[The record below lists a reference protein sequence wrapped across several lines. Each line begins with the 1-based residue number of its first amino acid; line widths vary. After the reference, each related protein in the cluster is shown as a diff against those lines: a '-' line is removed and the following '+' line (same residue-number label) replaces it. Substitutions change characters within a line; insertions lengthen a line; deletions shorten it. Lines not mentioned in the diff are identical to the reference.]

1 MPTWLT
7 PVLALLGSTLGSV
20 VVTVWR
26 FARLESDVERMKQ
39 DIGTHETGL
48 RGSVHRTSNAI
59 TALEMRVAVLERQDK

>member
-26 FARLESDVERMKQ
+26 FARLEADVERMKQ

-48 RGSVHRTSNAI
+48 RGAVHRTSNAV
-59 TALEMRVAVLERQDK
+59 TALEMRVAVLERKDK

>member
-1 MPTWLT
+1 MPAWIT

-26 FARLESDVERMKQ
+26 FARLEADMERMKQ

-48 RGSVHRTSNAI
+48 RGAVHRTSNAI
-59 TALEMRVAVLERQDK
+59 TALEMRMGILERKDR

>member
-26 FARLESDVERMKQ
+26 CARLEADVERMKQ

-48 RGSVHRTSNAI
+48 RGAVHRTSNAV
-59 TALEMRVAVLERQDK
+59 TALEMRVAVLERKDK